1 MVYNIVTTVLL
12 KEGYIMDL
20 KMLKGMKLDD
30 LLDVDYSKLTEEE
43 VAYVE
48 KRLVRTANRRI
59 NQLKKTGSITRS
71 RLSAKEKKGF
81 TGYKAPKSRTRVTRG
96 GKTVRINVR
105 NKLVQS
111 ANKVRKALL
120 KKTSRASG
128 ISESDIRYRKVISD
142 TLGKEVKLD
151 KRRLKRVNKLMK
163 KAEEMYG
170 MGKENKKLTGSP
182 SILQTVVD
190 IVKSREYVTND
201 EAERVIQE
209 AIENGYRAGQEMMKK
224 ILDEDEDGIEFDYD
238 F

>member
-1 MVYNIVTTVLL
+1 
-12 KEGYIMDL
+12 MDL
-20 KMLKGMKLDD
+20 KFLKGLKLDD

-59 NQLKKTGSITRS
+59 AKLRQSGLISRS

-105 NKLVQS
+105 NKLVKS
-111 ANKVRKALL
+111 ANKVREALL
-120 KKTSRASG
+120 KKTSKERG
-128 ISESDIRYRKVISD
+128 ITDSDIRYRKVISD
-142 TLGKEVKLD
+142 TLGHDVKLD

-170 MGKENKKLTGSP
+170 MGKDNKKLTGSP
-182 SILQTVVD
+182 QILQTIVD
-190 IVKSREYVTND
+190 IVKSRDYIKND
-201 EAERVIQE
+201 EAERIIQE
-209 AIENGYRAGQEMMKK
+209 AIENGYKSAQAMMNK
-224 ILDEDEDGIEFDYD
+224 ILDEDEEGIELDFFDD
-238 F
+238 DM